1 MLAAQ
6 VIAPGSKLATARGLR
21 AETATSSLGQVLG
34 VAGCDEDDLYA
45 AMDWVLARKDAIENA
60 LAARHLANGTLVL
73 YDVSSAAF
81 EGRTCPLGA
90 IGHARDGV
98 KGRLQIVYGLL
109 CSPTGVPV
117 AIEVFEGN
125 TADPKTLTAQ
135 IDKLKTRFGL
145 SRIALVGDRGM
156 LTSARIR
163 DELRPAQLDWISAL
177 RADQIKALVNDGA
190 LQLSLFDE
198 QNLFEI
204 THPDYPGERLVCCH
218 NPALADERARKRDEL
233 LAATENEL
241 QTIAAATRRQR
252 RPLRGQDKIALRVG
266 KVRNKF
272 KMAKHFDLDITDEA
286 FTFTRNQ
293 DSIAAEAALDG
304 IYVLRTSLPEHA
316 LHRDDVVLR
325 YKDLAD
331 VERFF
336 RTLNTELDVRPIR
349 HRLADRVRAH
359 MFLRML
365 SYYIS
370 WHMKQALAPILFT
383 DNDKPAAAA
392 KRADP
397 VAAAQRSDE
406 ALTKAARKRTHDDY
420 PVHSFTSLLADLATI
435 CANHIQPT
443 NDLPAFTMLTTPT
456 PLQRR
461 ALELLG
467 VSHRHPR
474 SICYRHR
481 IVNKLRWSHGHSR
494 GSCGGRRS
502 NRAHAG
508 LLSAAARRFGAR
520 GRPSARPSGYV
531 AGQLPARPRL
541 RGARP
546 AGRARHAARRV
557 GAGVANHHLPRRPAD
572 HEDEVRRSRAADR
585 RTTDAHLVGQDRG
598 GARGPV
604 GRTWRR
610 TGVESAARRHRGAPG
625 RRHRRAGDGQS
636 VRTQ

>member
-1 MLAAQ
+1 MLD
-6 VIAPGSKLATARGLR
+6 VS
-21 AETATSSLGQVLG
+21 
-34 VAGCDEDDLYA
+34 GCDEDDLYE
-45 AMDWVLARKDAIENA
+45 AMDWALERKDDIETR

-81 EGRTCPLGA
+81 EGHTCPLGK

-109 CSPTGVPV
+109 CSPAGAPI
-117 AIEVFEGN
+117 AIEVFDGN
-125 TADPKTLTAQ
+125 TADPKTLKAQ

-145 SRIALVGDRGM
+145 TRIALVGDRGM

-177 RADQIKALVNDGA
+177 RADQIRVLVGDGA

-218 NPALADERARKRDEL
+218 NPALAQQRTRKRAEL

-241 QTIAAATRRQR
+241 QTIAAATRRAR
-252 RPLRGQDKIALRVG
+252 RPLRGTDKIALRVG

-272 KMAKHFDLDITDEA
+272 KMAKHFDLHITDEA

-304 IYVLRTSLPEHA
+304 IYVLRTSLPDNA
-316 LHRDDVVLR
+316 LGRDDVVLR

-336 RTLNTELDVRPIR
+336 RTLNSELDVRPIR

-370 WHMKQALAPILFT
+370 WHMKHALARILFQ
-383 DNDKPAAAA
+383 DNDKPAAA
-392 KRADP
+392 KRPDP
-397 VAAAQRSDE
+397 VAPAQRSDQ
-406 ALTKAARKRTHDDY
+406 ALTKVARKRTEDDY
-420 PVHSFTSLLADLATI
+420 PVHSFTSLPTDLATI
-435 CANHIQPT
+435 CANYIQPT
-443 NDLPAFTMLTTPT
+443 HDLPAFTKTTTPT

-461 ALELLG
+461 AFDLLA
-467 VSHRHPR
+467 VSHRH
-474 SICYRHR
+474 
-481 IVNKLRWSHGHSR
+481 
-494 GSCGGRRS
+494 
-502 NRAHAG
+502 G
-508 LLSAAARRFGAR
+508 LA
-520 GRPSARPSGYV
+520 
-531 AGQLPARPRL
+531 
-541 RGARP
+541 
-546 AGRARHAARRV
+546 
-557 GAGVANHHLPRRPAD
+557 
-572 HEDEVRRSRAADR
+572 
-585 RTTDAHLVGQDRG
+585 
-598 GARGPV
+598 
-604 GRTWRR
+604 
-610 TGVESAARRHRGAPG
+610 
-625 RRHRRAGDGQS
+625 
-636 VRTQ
+636 